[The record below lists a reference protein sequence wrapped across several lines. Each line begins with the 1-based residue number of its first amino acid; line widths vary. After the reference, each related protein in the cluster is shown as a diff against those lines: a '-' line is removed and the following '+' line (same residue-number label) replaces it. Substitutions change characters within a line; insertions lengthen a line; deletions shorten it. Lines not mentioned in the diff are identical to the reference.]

1 MIEEYQKP
9 SSIKIFFIS
18 AIVLLTGHLLL
29 QQYMPNIA
37 VGGLGFLLLLIIFG
51 YLLIYKKDIFS
62 FVIVIYICSHFSY
75 GDNHGGLWNILS
87 FIMLGFYLI
96 FSRNTNE
103 FNKMDTVATI
113 LLTIFIFFDLIG
125 LALNNPMPLEQ
136 ILKGTSAFFGYILMY
151 IVASRLKITP
161 ARVRLFL
168 YVSLIMLIYQFAI
181 ALMQYYSIMNWG
193 TPLVGGNT
201 LEMTKVTS
209 ANRPIGTLQ
218 NFELFAEY
226 ALLMVCIS
234 MPFLSSKT
242 TREEVG
248 FKYIYLSLMIFI
260 SIAIMII
267 TSMRA
272 ATVLVVLVTVFYYS
286 IFPLRIIAAI
296 NAVGQQLKI
305 IILVAL
311 LLPAVSVYIGM
322 KELSADFK
330 NVNTK
335 VMNIENI
342 ASGKSINR
350 GGLVDMAARRMS
362 NESWIFGY
370 GFSVPESNRW
380 AWWGFDTT
388 KKNAPAIDY
397 HSLYLELPMI
407 YGWLG
412 SFAFIGLILLTMHR
426 LVMVTIKY
434 RSKQSYLIVLSLG
447 LSVMWGMFLIHEYKI
462 GMLRNSNYQML
473 FWIWLGLSS
482 SVVKTI
488 KEKWKVTHKPD
499 YVLNIPTRNQIK
511 TKYLN
516 P

>member
-1 MIEEYQKP
+1 MNEQYQKL

-29 QQYMPNIA
+29 QQYMPNMA
-37 VGGLGFLLLLIIFG
+37 VGGLAFLFLILIFS
-51 YLLIYKKDIFS
+51 YFLIYKKDPFS
-62 FVIVIYICSHFSY
+62 FVIIIYICSHFSY

-87 FIMLGFYLI
+87 FVILVFYFL
-96 FSRNTNE
+96 FVRNKNE
-103 FNKMDTVATI
+103 FNQKDTASAI
-113 LLTIFIFFDLIG
+113 LLTIFIFFDVIG
-125 LALNNPMPLEQ
+125 LALNNPMTLEPT
-136 ILKGTSAFFGYILMY
+136 LKGASAFFGYILMY

-161 ARVRLFL
+161 ERVRLFL
-168 YVSLIMLIYQFAI
+168 YVSLIMLIYQFLV
-181 ALMQYYSIMNWG
+181 ALIQYYSLVNWG
-193 TPLVGGNT
+193 TPLLGGNT
-201 LEMTKVTS
+201 LEMIKVTS
-209 ANRPIGTLQ
+209 ANRPIGTIQ

-242 TREEVG
+242 TKEEVG
-248 FKYIYLSLMIFI
+248 FNYIYLSLMIFI
-260 SIAIMII
+260 CISIMII
-267 TSMRA
+267 TSMRG
-272 ATVLVVLVTVFYYS
+272 ATVLVVLVTVFYYI

-296 NAVGQQLKI
+296 NAVGQQSKI

-335 VMNIENI
+335 IMNIENI
-342 ASGKSINR
+342 VSGKSINR
-350 GGLVDMAARRMS
+350 GGLSDMAAQRIS

-388 KKNAPAIDY
+388 KRNAPATDY

-412 SFAFIGLILLTMHR
+412 SFSFISLILVTMHR

-434 RSKQSYLIVLSLG
+434 RNKQSYLIILSLG
-447 LSVMWGMFLIHEYKI
+447 LFVMWGMFLIHEYKI

-488 KEKWKVTHKPD
+488 KEKWQVNHTED
-499 YVLNIPTRNQIK
+499 YRLNTL
-511 TKYLN
+511 TKN
-516 P
+516 HE